1 MALVAYGSSGESSDS
16 EDDSGPSISING
28 GEKSPG
34 KSASVS
40 KPVPRPDVAENF
52 LSKPVEVQDFIISDD
67 EDEQGMQSQTSGHFI
82 GPNF

>member
-40 KPVPRPDVAENF
+40 KPVPRPD
-52 LSKPVEVQDFIISDD
+52 EVQDFNISDD